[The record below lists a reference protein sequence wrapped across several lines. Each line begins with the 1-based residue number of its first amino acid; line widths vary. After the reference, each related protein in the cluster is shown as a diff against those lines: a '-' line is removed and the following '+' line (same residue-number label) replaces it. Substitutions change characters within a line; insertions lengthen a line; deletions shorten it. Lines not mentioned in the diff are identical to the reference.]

1 MLHFRF
7 EAAGVSSEKSYTEIL
22 KASSI
27 MGGAA
32 GINLLLG
39 MLRVKFAAV
48 FIGTTGV
55 GLISSFGAVQ
65 GLISTLAGLGIQ
77 SSSVRD
83 IAAALGK
90 GDQGAIGRAVLT
102 LRRVCWLTG
111 LIGMAAMMLLAPW
124 LCQLTF
130 GHREYALDI
139 AALGFVILF
148 GNLSGGQMALI
159 QGMRRIGDMA
169 RANIYGAAAGTVAAI
184 GFYATLGLR
193 GIVPTLLTVSA
204 LQLALSWFF
213 ARRVSVP
220 KVELTLRQTFSE
232 ASSMVRLGLVMMWN
246 GLMGSAVSYL
256 TITLIT
262 QHEGTQAVGLY
273 SAAFALSGMFVSFV
287 LGAMGADYYPRLTGV
302 ASDKPA
308 MVRLVNEQ
316 TEIGLLLALPGLLA
330 TMALA
335 PWILQIFYTREFLS
349 AVELLQWFILGCLGR
364 VISWPLG
371 FVMLA
376 LGKGRWFLLTETS
389 LNLVHVTLVALGLQL
404 YGIEG
409 VAIAFVV
416 MYIGYIAAVLLVSRR
431 LIAFKWSSECIRL
444 GLLSLPILGV
454 IFTASRLLPPWPATG
469 LGLSLTL
476 ITSVLCLRGL
486 VARVGSQHRIV
497 RAITRL
503 PGGKLLLV
511 AH

>member
-1 MLHFRF
+1 MTSK
-7 EAAGVSSEKSYTEIL
+7 SSYAQIL

-55 GLISSFGAVQ
+55 GLISSFGALQ
-65 GLISTLAGLGIQ
+65 GLVGTLAGLGIQ
-77 SSSVRD
+77 SSAVRE
-83 IAAALGK
+83 IAAAVGK
-90 GDQGAIGRAVLT
+90 GDDQAVGRAVLA
-102 LRRVCWLTG
+102 LRRICWLTG
-111 LIGMAAMMLLAPW
+111 LVGMAAMMLLAP
-124 LCQLTF
+124 LLSQLTF
-130 GHREYALDI
+130 GHRDYTLDI
-139 AALGFVILF
+139 AALGVIILF

-184 GFYATLGLR
+184 GFYAALGLR
-193 GIVPTLLTVSA
+193 GIIPTLLAVSA
-204 LQLALSWFF
+204 IQLALSFHF
-213 ARRVSVP
+213 ARRVPVP
-220 KVELTLRQTFSE
+220 EVSLTWRQTFAE
-232 ASSMVRLGLVMMWN
+232 AGDVVRLGLVMMWN
-246 GLMGSAVSYL
+246 GLMGSAVAYL
-256 TITLIT
+256 TVTLIT

-273 SAAFALSGMFVSFV
+273 SAAFALSGMFVNFV

-308 MVRLVNEQ
+308 MVRMVNEQ

-335 PWILQIFYTREFLS
+335 PWILQIFYTREFLG

-376 LGKGRWFLLTETS
+376 LGKGKWFLVTETGS
-389 LNLVHVTLVALGLQL
+389 NLLHAALIAAGLHFL
-404 YGIEG
+404 GIEG
-409 VAIAFVV
+409 VAVAFFVIYLAYILTVYLVCRHLISFAWSSACARITLFGLPTLGATFIACRNLPLWP
-416 MYIGYIAAVLLVSRR
+416 GTAVGLVLTLLVSGFCLRKLAFLLGPDHRIIQLVLR
-431 LIAFKWSSECIRL
+431 LTGAKW
-444 GLLSLPILGV
+444 LLFSH
-454 IFTASRLLPPWPATG
+454 RHRLPPA
-469 LGLSLTL
+469 
-476 ITSVLCLRGL
+476 
-486 VARVGSQHRIV
+486 
-497 RAITRL
+497 
-503 PGGKLLLV
+503 
-511 AH
+511 

>member
-1 MLHFRF
+1 MG
-7 EAAGVSSEKSYTEIL
+7 AEKSYAQIL

-55 GLISSFGAVQ
+55 GLISSFGALQ
-65 GLISTLAGLGIQ
+65 GLVGTLAGLGIQ
-77 SSSVRD
+77 SSAVRE
-83 IAAALGK
+83 IAAAVGK
-90 GDQGAIGRAVLT
+90 GDEQAVGRAVLA
-102 LRRVCWLTG
+102 LRRICWLTG
-111 LIGMAAMMLLAPW
+111 LVGMAAMMLLAPW
-124 LCQLTF
+124 LGQLTF
-130 GHREYALDI
+130 GHRDYTFDI
-139 AALGFVILF
+139 AALGVIILF

-184 GFYATLGLR
+184 GFYADLGLR
-193 GIVPTLLTVSA
+193 GIIPTLLAVSA
-204 LQLALSWFF
+204 IQLALSFHF
-213 ARRVSVP
+213 ARRVPVP
-220 KVELTLRQTFSE
+220 KVSLTWRQTFAE
-232 ASSMVRLGLVMMWN
+232 ASGMVRLGLVMMWN
-246 GLMGSAVSYL
+246 GLMGSAVAYL
-256 TITLIT
+256 TVTLIT

-273 SAAFALSGMFVSFV
+273 SAAFALSGMFVNFV

-308 MVRLVNEQ
+308 MVRMVNEQ

-335 PWILQIFYTREFLS
+335 PWILQIFYTREFLG

-389 LNLVHVTLVALGLQL
+389 FNLVHVALIALGLQL

-416 MYIGYIAAVLLVSRR
+416 MYVGYIAAVLLVSRH
-431 LIAFKWSSECIRL
+431 LIGFKWSAECTRL
-444 GLLSLPILGV
+444 GLLSLPVLGV
-454 IFTASRLLPPWPATG
+454 IFTASRLLPLWPATL

-476 ITSVLCLRGL
+476 IASVLCLRGL
-486 VARVGSQHRIV
+486 VARVGSEHRIV
-497 RAITRL
+497 RAITKL
-503 PGGKLLLV
+503 PGGKLLLL